1 MNAKILNISKSALAT
16 ALLATVSLGVVGCS
30 TNQASMSHSNGSAI
44 LPSTEGVLEIISVES
59 QKAMNAT
66 KQLTKYQ
73 ESYNA
78 TLDYRQRSFDND
90 KIMIDYIGKPNA
102 VLNSIAI
109 RYGFRYI
116 EVGEAISLPTINF
129 TKYWTTPS
137 DAIIDI
143 DAKLGNSASLA
154 VDKDQKVITL
164 IYPTANA
171 SNNNQ

>member
-1 MNAKILNISKSALAT
+1 MNVKFSNIGKSALAT
-16 ALLATVSLGVVGCS
+16 ALMATLGLTVVGC
-30 TNQASMSHSNGSAI
+30 TTTPNQTTYRTSATA
-44 LPSTEGVLEIISVES
+44 LPSTEGVLEIISVET

-116 EVGEAISLPTINF
+116 EVGEATSLPTINF

-137 DAIIDI
+137 NAIIDI

-164 IYPTANA
+164 IYPTANS